1 MTGYREAVV
10 DLGAIHANVAHL
22 KQVAGTPH
30 LMAVVKANA
39 YGHGA
44 VPVARTA
51 LAAGADWLG
60 VADIDEA
67 LELRAA
73 GIDAPVLAW
82 LHDPDADFAAAIAR
96 NISLGLSSARQLRQ
110 VADAAAALGLVAD
123 VQLKLETGLNRN
135 GVHEP
140 DWVETFALAAQ
151 LERAGRLS
159 VTGIFSHLSNASP
172 ADDAEA
178 IERFER
184 GVSRAVDAG
193 LTPPLIHLA
202 STAAALRV
210 PAARFSM
217 VRVGIGIYGLSP
229 FADQTSQ
236 DLGLTP
242 AMTLRGRVA
251 AVRRVVAGA
260 GVSYDYL
267 WRAQADGNLALV
279 PLGYA
284 DGVPRQA
291 SGTARVQINGHSHP
305 LVGRIA
311 MDQFVVSVGQ
321 DDVAVGDDVVLF
333 GNPETG
339 VPSATDWA
347 DAAGTINYEIVTRIG
362 RRVPRRYRN
371 PAADVAGDAAGGNL
385 AGGELPV
392 TGGQR

>member
-10 DLGAIHANVAHL
+10 DLGAVHDNVVHL
-22 KQVAGTPH
+22 RQVAGTPH

-73 GIDAPVLAW
+73 GIDAPLLAW
-82 LHDPDADFAAAIAR
+82 LHDPDADFAAAVAQ
-96 NISLGLSSARQLRQ
+96 NVSLGLSSARQLRQ
-110 VADAAAALGLVAD
+110 VAEAAVALGRVAD
-123 VQLKLETGLNRN
+123 VHLKLETGLHRN
-135 GVHEP
+135 GLSEP
-140 DWVETFALAAQ
+140 DWAEAFALAAQ
-151 LERAGRLS
+151 LERAGHLA

-178 IERFER
+178 IRRFER
-184 GVSRAVDAG
+184 GLALAAGTG
-193 LTPPLIHLA
+193 LTLSLIHLA

-229 FADQTSQ
+229 FADQTAHE
-236 DLGLTP
+236 LGLTP

-251 AVRRVVAGA
+251 AVRRVIAGA

-267 WRAQADGNLALV
+267 WRAPVDGNLALV

-291 SGTARVQINGHSHP
+291 SGSAWVHINGNPHP

-311 MDQFVVSVGQ
+311 MDQFVVSVDQ
-321 DDVAVGDDVVLF
+321 DSVEVGDEVVLF

-362 RRVPRRYRN
+362 HRVPRSYRN
-371 PAADVAGDAAGGNL
+371 AADAPADADGT
-385 AGGELPV
+385 V
-392 TGGQR
+392 

>member
-10 DLGAIHANVAHL
+10 DLGAVFANVAHL
-22 KQVAGTPH
+22 KAVVGTPH

-67 LELRAA
+67 LELRSA
-73 GIDAPVLAW
+73 GIDAPLLAW
-82 LHDPDADFAAAIAR
+82 LHDPDADFTAALAR
-96 NISLGLSSARQLRQ
+96 NVSLGLSSVRQLHQ
-110 VADAAAALGLVAD
+110 VAEAAGTLGLVAD
-123 VQLKLETGLNRN
+123 VHIKLETGLNRN

-140 DWVETFALAAQ
+140 DWAEAFALAAE
-151 LERAGRLS
+151 LERAGRLTVS
-159 VTGIFSHLSNASP
+159 GVFSHLSNASP
-172 ADDAEA
+172 EDDAEA
-178 IERFER
+178 IQRFER
-184 GVSRAVDAG
+184 GLAVARAAG
-193 LTPPLIHLA
+193 LTPSLIHLA

-210 PAARFSM
+210 PAARYSM

-229 FADQTSQ
+229 FADQSSH
-236 DLGLTP
+236 DLGLIP
-242 AMTLRGRVA
+242 AMTLRGRIA
-251 AVRRVVAGA
+251 AVRLVAAGA

-267 WRAQADGNLALV
+267 WRAPADGYLALV

-291 SGTARVQINGHSHP
+291 SGTARVSLAGRLDPI
-305 LVGRIA
+305 VGRIA
-311 MDQFVVSVGQ
+311 MDQFVVSVGREG
-321 DDVAVGDDVVLF
+321 VTVGDEVVLF
-333 GNPETG
+333 GDPATG

-362 RRVPRRYRN
+362 HRVPRSYRN
-371 PAADVAGDAAGGNL
+371 APGDAAGA
-385 AGGELPV
+385 AGGRL
-392 TGGQR
+392 